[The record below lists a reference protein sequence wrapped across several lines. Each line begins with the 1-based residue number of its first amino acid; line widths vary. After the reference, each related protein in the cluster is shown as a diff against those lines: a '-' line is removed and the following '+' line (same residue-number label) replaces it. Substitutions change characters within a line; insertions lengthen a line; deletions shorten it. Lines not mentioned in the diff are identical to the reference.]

1 MGHQWRQGCA
11 ERRRGGTLGHE
22 KFLETLRNEP
32 DSQDARELLDWVG
45 GPFDPEAF
53 DRRMANAALLRMAW
67 NG

>member
-1 MGHQWRQGCA
+1 M
-11 ERRRGGTLGHE
+11 GHE